1 MSLKE
6 LLLEKK
12 PIILKRWVH
21 LILKTY
27 PADASQFLKKQKNQ
41 FSNPVGHTISHGI
54 EDLFE
59 ELLQGM
65 NPVKISPIL
74 DTIIRIRAVQDF
86 FPSQAIDFIFL
97 LKKVVRES
105 LKREIK
111 ENQLSEELVMFDSM
125 IDNLA
130 LLSFDIYMKCR
141 EKIYELKVNELK
153 NMTYGLLKRANLI
166 SEIQEEEPDLKSS
179 NIVNLK

>member
-1 MSLKE
+1 MVRE
-6 LLLEKK
+6 E
-12 PIILKRWVH
+12 
-21 LILKTY
+21 
-27 PADASQFLKKQKNQ
+27 LKK
-41 FSNPVGHTISHGI
+41 
-54 EDLFE
+54 
-59 ELLQGM
+59 
-65 NPVKISPIL
+65 
-74 DTIIRIRAVQDF
+74 
-86 FPSQAIDFIFL
+86 
-97 LKKVVRES
+97 
-105 LKREIK
+105 EIK